1 MKLRWLRPFVV
12 LVAALIVLISNIV
25 SKRPMLSSLLWLL
38 AAIVVFYIIGSIC
51 TRVIQRVMAA
61 ANEAKQQAE
70 ETAKAQTDHADDSKQ
85 EAAGEG
91 K

>member
-51 TRVIQRVMAA
+51 TRVIQRVKAA

-70 ETAKAQTDHADDSKQ
+70 ETAKAQTDNADDSKQ